1 MTSSLEQAPGS
12 RLVLRRRSPRP
23 GSAARWTA
31 RQWAALFCVLSGY
44 VVGTLTTSS
53 TAIALPS
60 ISAELQAGPA
70 AMQWFVTG
78 YLLATTCLVLIAGAL
93 GDRFG
98 RRLVLRVAAAVYAGG
113 IAISA
118 IAPTIVLLNAAR
130 ISAGVGSAGLMAC
143 GAAVLT
149 TSFTG
154 PDRIKAFALCGAA
167 GGIGMAI
174 GPSAAGWIVDAVG
187 WRGAFGVL
195 AGASLL
201 MVASTFFIKESKAD
215 KPRPFDLLGAGML
228 IVGLSL
234 LLLGISTMTSGS
246 TAIGGGELAGA
257 AVVLAL
263 FIVRALRV
271 AAPLLELSLLRD
283 RIASAWL
290 ISAVVAAAGM
300 SGFTV
305 YLPTYLLVV
314 HGLNAGAAGTW
325 MLAFTIPLFV
335 VPMIVSRWVNRGGS
349 APKIAAGC
357 LTLAAAA
364 YLAFGLLATIG
375 EVWVALIPTAALG
388 IAIGSLTALSD
399 AQLMS
404 RIDHDRI
411 GMASGLLNTLRAG
424 TTSIVLALFG
434 AGLVVAIAARVGPR
448 TADRLAT
455 GDVAA
460 ISESVAVD
468 GFGHGWTMVLAG
480 NGALMLAAAIAF
492 VGLVLAG
499 RRRAGRS
506 THV

>member
-1 MTSSLEQAPGS
+1 MTPSVHHAP
-12 RLVLRRRSPRP
+12 RRRFALRRRPSRP
-23 GSAARWTA
+23 GSATRWTA

-44 VVGTLTTSS
+44 VVGTLTMSG
-53 TAIALPS
+53 TAISLPA

-98 RRLVLRVAAAVYAGG
+98 RRLVLRVAASVYTAG

-118 IAPTIVLLNAAR
+118 IAPTIVVLNAAR

-154 PDRIKAFALCGAA
+154 SDRVKAFALCGAA

-174 GPSAAGWIVDAVG
+174 GPSAAGWIVGAVG
-187 WRGAFGVL
+187 WRGTFGVL
-195 AGASLL
+195 AAASLL
-201 MVASTFFIKESKAD
+201 MVASTFFIKESRAE
-215 KPRPFDLLGAGML
+215 KPRPFDLIGAGML

-234 LLLGISTMTSGS
+234 LLLGISSMTSGN
-246 TAIGGGELAGA
+246 APVGGGQLVGA
-257 AVVLAL
+257 ALILTL
-263 FIVRALRV
+263 FIIRALRV
-271 AAPLLELSLLRD
+271 SAPLLELSLLSD

-290 ISAVVAAAGM
+290 ISAVMAAAGM

-314 HGLNAGAAGTW
+314 HGLNAAAAGTW
-325 MLAFTIPLFV
+325 MLAFTIPLFI

-357 LTLAAAA
+357 LTLAATA
-364 YLAFGLLATIG
+364 YLAFGLLATVG

-388 IAIGSLTALSD
+388 FAIGSLTALSD

-404 RIDHDRI
+404 RVDSDRI
-411 GMASGLLNTLRAG
+411 GMAAGLLNTVRSGA
-424 TTSIVLALFG
+424 TSIVLALFG
-434 AGLVVAIAARVGPR
+434 AGLVVAIASRVGPR
-448 TADRLAT
+448 TADSLAT

-468 GFGHGWTMVLAG
+468 GFGHGWTLVLAG
-480 NGALMLAAAIAF
+480 NGVLMLAAAAAF
-492 VGLVLAG
+492 VGLILAG
-499 RRRAGRS
+499 RRQAGTAS
-506 THV
+506 

>member
-1 MTSSLEQAPGS
+1 MTSPVQHAPAR
-12 RLVLRRRSPRP
+12 RL
-23 GSAARWTA
+23 AARLRTRRAARGRGWTA

-44 VVGTLTTSS
+44 VVGTLTASG
-53 TAIALPS
+53 TAISLPS

-98 RRLVLRVAAAVYAGG
+98 RRLVLRVAACVYTAG

-118 IAPTIVLLNAAR
+118 IAPTIVLLNVAR

-154 PDRIKAFALCGAA
+154 SDRVKAFALCGAA

-187 WRGAFGVL
+187 WRGTFGVL
-195 AGASLL
+195 AAASLL
-201 MVASTFFIKESKAD
+201 MVASTFLIKETRAE

-234 LLLGISTMTSGS
+234 LLLGISTMTSGN
-246 TAIGGGELAGA
+246 TAVGGGQLVGA
-257 AVVLAL
+257 AVVLTL

-271 AAPLLELSLLRD
+271 SAPLLELSLLRD
-283 RIASAWL
+283 RITSAWL
-290 ISAVVAAAGM
+290 ISAVMATAGM
-300 SGFTV
+300 TGFTV

-314 HGLNAGAAGTW
+314 HGLNAAAAGTW

-357 LTLAAAA
+357 LTLAATA
-364 YLAFGLLATIG
+364 YLTFALLATVG

-388 IAIGSLTALSD
+388 FAIGSLTALSD

-411 GMASGLLNTLRAG
+411 GMASGLLNTMRSGA
-424 TTSIVLALFG
+424 TSIVLALFG
-434 AGLVVAIAARVGPR
+434 AGLVVAIAARVGPQ

-468 GFGHGWTMVLAG
+468 GFGHGWTLVLAG
-480 NGALMLAAAIAF
+480 NGVLMLAAAAAF
-492 VGLVLAG
+492 VGLILAG
-499 RRRAGRS
+499 RRQAERAAA
-506 THV
+506 